1 MQTHKSTQ
9 YHLGDKSKIVKIIE
23 GDSGVVIARVCGDE
37 IDNKEV
43 HNHWEMMGKLV
54 VWMMFLGRYVEL
66 YQGVD
71 ISYI

>member
-1 MQTHKSTQ
+1 
-9 YHLGDKSKIVKIIE
+9 
-23 GDSGVVIARVCGDE
+23 VVIARVCGDE